1 MILTRQDLSDGHNVH
16 ECAEEFRRAWDMPG
30 GGPRAVRLADW
41 AEKWGE
47 AAISELRD
55 PALPEGDEDEE
66 DFEAE
71 LAECE
76 KERDK
81 LKAAIETAVDA
92 LDELSDSPSKS
103 AISYITANLEQAL
116 SE

>member
-16 ECAEEFRRAWDMPG
+16 DCAEEFRRAHDQL
-30 GGPRAVRLADW
+30 GPSRPFKLAEW
-41 AEKWGE
+41 ALNWGE
-47 AAISELRD
+47 AAIAELRN
-55 PALPEGDEDEE
+55 PTPPEGVEDEE

-71 LAECE
+71 LVECE

-92 LDELSDSPSKS
+92 LDDLSEAPSKA
-103 AISYITANLEQAL
+103 AIDPITANLEQAL